1 MEKIAALLIAA
12 HVMGDFLLQTDAL
25 VRRKHRPEVLM
36 LHGAIHAAAS
46 YGMLQAW
53 TCWQVPAVVL
63 VVHTLIDLGKLR
75 SGSDGAAVFVADQI
89 AHIATLLILAWLLV
103 RFSWVPAFTGIG
115 YAPMVAGAGFVA
127 CVRGA
132 GFLVAKVAG
141 RVIAENGITLEGL
154 RNGGKMIGQLERC
167 IIFLFIFID
176 QPMAIGFLFAAKSI
190 LRFEEAKQQ
199 KLAEYILIG
208 TLLSFSLAIAFASA
222 ARWAAR
228 L

>member
-1 MEKIAALLIAA
+1 MEKIAAVLIAA
-12 HVMGDFLLQTDAL
+12 HVFADFLLQTDAL
-25 VRRKHRPEVLM
+25 VRHKDRPAFLM
-36 LHGAIHAAAS
+36 LHGVIHAAAS
-46 YGMLQAW
+46 YFMLQAW
-53 TCWQVPAVVL
+53 ACWQAPAYVFA
-63 VVHTLIDLGKLR
+63 VHTLTDLGKQR
-75 SGSDGAAVFVADQI
+75 SGSDGAAVFVVDQI
-89 AHIATLLILAWLLV
+89 VHVATLAALAWIMV
-103 RFSWVPAFTGIG
+103 RFSWMPAFDGVG
-115 YAPMVAGAGFVA
+115 YAPLIVAAGFVA

-141 RVIAENGITLEGL
+141 RLIVENGIALEGL

-208 TLLSFSLAIAFASA
+208 TLLSFSLAIAIASA
-222 ARWAAR
+222 ARWAAG

>member
-36 LHGAIHAAAS
+36 LHGAVHAAAS
-46 YGMLQAW
+46 YAMLQAW
-53 TCWQVPAVVL
+53 TCWQAPAVVFA
-63 VVHTLIDLGKLR
+63 VHTLIDLGKQR
-75 SGSDGAAVFVADQI
+75 SGNEGAAVFVADQI
-89 AHIATLLILAWLLV
+89 AHIATLLSLAWLLV
-103 RFSWVPAFTGIG
+103 RCSWLPAFTGIG
-115 YAPMVAGAGFVA
+115 YAPMVAVAGFVA

-141 RVIAENGITLEGL
+141 RLIDENGITLEGL
-154 RNGGKMIGQLERC
+154 QNGGRMIGQLERC

-176 QPMAIGFLFAAKSI
+176 HPMAIGFLFAAKSI

-208 TLLSFSLAIAFASA
+208 TLLSFSLAIAIAST

>member
-1 MEKIAALLIAA
+1 MGKITAVLIAA
-12 HVMGDFLLQTDAL
+12 HVIADFLLQTDAL
-25 VRRKHRPEVLM
+25 VRHKDRPVFLM
-36 LHGAIHAAAS
+36 LHGATHAAAS
-46 YGMLQAW
+46 YVMLQAW
-53 TCWQVPAVVL
+53 ACWQAPVYVF
-63 VVHTLIDLGKLR
+63 VVHTLTDLGKQR
-75 SGSDGAAVFVADQI
+75 SGNDGAAVFVVDQI
-89 AHIATLLILAWLLV
+89 VHVATLAALAWLMV
-103 RFSWVPAFTGIG
+103 RFSWMPPFAGIG
-115 YAPMVAGAGFVA
+115 YTPMIVAAGFVA

-141 RVIAENGITLEGL
+141 RLIDENGISLDGL

-208 TLLSFSLAIAFASA
+208 TLLSFSLAIAIASA
-222 ARWAAR
+222 ARWAAG

>member
-12 HVMGDFLLQTDAL
+12 HVMGDFLLQNDAL
-25 VRRKHRPEVLM
+25 VRWKRRPMGLM
-36 LHGAIHAAAS
+36 VHGAIHAVAS

-53 TCWQVPAVVL
+53 ACWQAPAVVF
-63 VVHTLIDLGKLR
+63 VVHSLIDLSKQR
-75 SGSDGAAVFVADQI
+75 SGNDGATVFVADQI
-89 AHIATLLILAWLLV
+89 AHIATLLALAWLLV
-103 RFSWVPAFTGIG
+103 RFSWVPVFTGIG
-115 YAPMVAGAGFVA
+115 YAPMVVGAGFIA

-141 RVIAENGITLEGL
+141 RMIAENGITLEGL
-154 RNGGKMIGQLERC
+154 RNGGRMIGQLERC

-208 TLLSFSLAIAFASA
+208 TLLSFSVAIAIASA
-222 ARWAAR
+222 ARWAVR